1 MSVPY
6 YEPSSTAGQFTPDVP
21 LPKNGGVLTIG
32 YGSGGAPAQTFYLR
46 SGQNLDVGFLK
57 IFLSTKP
64 VDLSSIAQSSPFE
77 MTRSSALLARTNE
90 GAWGT
95 MLILV
100 VQLLSDPASLLVTQQ
115 KLLIQGLQEE
125 NVALKREINII
136 HEMKV
141 SEAQRREDFVVLKTE
156 LQKEK
161 DERERLQVQL
171 SKEQAEKNKLQAALD
186 KEKVKSPE
194 PEAPV
199 VQREKKQSSGSW
211 FSKKL
216 RF

>member
-1 MSVPY
+1 
-6 YEPSSTAGQFTPDVP
+6 
-21 LPKNGGVLTIG
+21 
-32 YGSGGAPAQTFYLR
+32 
-46 SGQNLDVGFLK
+46 
-57 IFLSTKP
+57 
-64 VDLSSIAQSSPFE
+64 

-141 SEAQRREDFVVLKTE
+141 SEAQRREDFVVLKSE

-161 DERERLQVQL
+161 DERERLQVEL
-171 SKEQAEKNKLQAALD
+171 SQEQEEKNKLQGALD
-186 KEKVKSPE
+186 KDVTVNSSRGPISKTLVYVFCVATTQKTQETCRKPRKHDYLATFGIFPE
-194 PEAPV
+194 TCPV
-199 VQREKKQSSGSW
+199 T
-211 FSKKL
+211 
-216 RF
+216 